1 MGKSIFPRENL
12 LKNIEFMR
20 FIKKRN
26 ENLLIE
32 EFIKIL
38 KGEIIKKKREK
49 KRLSFVLTGGSSPKK
64 LYKKL
69 SRSNINWSNVDLFW
83 GDERFVSASSKNSNY
98 KLAKDLLL
106 KKINIS
112 KRNCYSYNTKK
123 IDILQSAYDYEIKL
137 KEYFKKR
144 KIKFDIFL
152 LGMGRDGHIASIFPS
167 SKELKEKFIVKPI
180 IRKDFKRI
188 SLSLNIINN
197 SRKIFLW
204 LNNKSTSS
212 IFTKLKDQG
221 KNIPVNNLTKDKL
234 YCFCIK

>member
-1 MGKSIFPRENL
+1 
-12 LKNIEFMR
+12 MR

-26 ENLLIE
+26 ENLIIG

-38 KGEIIKKKREK
+38 KGEILKKKREK
-49 KRLSFVLTGGSSPKK
+49 KRLSFVLTGGASPKK

-69 SRSNINWSNVDLFW
+69 SRSNINWSNVDFFW
-83 GDERFVSASSKNSNY
+83 GDERFVSKSSKNSNY

-106 KKINIS
+106 KKININ
-112 KRNCYSYNTKK
+112 KRNCFSYNTKK
-123 IDILQSAYDYEIKL
+123 ININESAYDYKIKL
-137 KEYFKKR
+137 KKYFKGR